1 MHYFLDGYNLLFQ
14 LFGGTSA
21 LKVEREL
28 LLEELDSAISQTS
41 LNLTIVFDAH
51 LREEQLARTKY
62 RSLDI
67 IFTDFGQTADDY
79 ILEVLSFCEHP
90 KRETIITNDQRLAW
104 RARGLGAKTQ
114 SLSHFLKQLEKPPK
128 QIKKSREKKIVLPSK
143 RPKLGDFP
151 GSIEYYLDI
160 FEKLYRDKEE

>member
-14 LFGGTSA
+14 LFGGTCE
-21 LKVEREL
+21 LREEREQ
-28 LLEELDSAISQTS
+28 LLEELDVAVRQTS

-51 LREEQLARTKY
+51 LRDEQLSRTKF
-62 RSLDI
+62 RSLDL

-79 ILEVLSFCEHP
+79 ILEFLNSCKHP

-114 SLSHFLKQLEKPPK
+114 GLSHFLKQLEKPPK
-128 QIKKSREKKIVLPSK
+128 QIKKSREKKIVLPVE

-160 FEKLYRDKEE
+160 FEKRSKNKEE

>member
-14 LFGGTSA
+14 LFGGISE
-21 LKVEREL
+21 LREEREQ
-28 LLEELDSAISQTS
+28 LLEELDSSISQTS

-51 LREEQLARTKY
+51 LRDEQLSRTKF

-79 ILEVLSFCEHP
+79 ILEALNLSKHP

-114 SLSHFLKQLEKPPK
+114 SLSQFLKQLEKPPK
-128 QIKKSREKKIVLPSK
+128 QIKKSREKKIVLPSE

-151 GSIEYYLDI
+151 GTIDYYLDI
-160 FEKLYRDKEE
+160 FEKRYRDKEE